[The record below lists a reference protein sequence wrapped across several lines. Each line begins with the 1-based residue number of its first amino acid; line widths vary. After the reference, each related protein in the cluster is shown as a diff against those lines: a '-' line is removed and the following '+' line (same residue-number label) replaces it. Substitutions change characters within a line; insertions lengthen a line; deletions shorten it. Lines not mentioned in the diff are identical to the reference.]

1 MLTHFG
7 KNIRT
12 AYYTS
17 PNISLLIWDMQK
29 VVTLDM
35 KDNPHLDRAIIG
47 WWRRVCLFDGLDE
60 SWEQIN
66 ASLDKKQKWTDI
78 YI

>member
-1 MLTHFG
+1 
-7 KNIRT
+7 
-12 AYYTS
+12 
-17 PNISLLIWDMQK
+17 MQK

-35 KDNPHLDRAIIG
+35 KDNSHLDRGAIIG